1 MDSARVH
8 VVVGTE
14 GLLVE
19 RAVAAIVES
28 ARAAAGDG
36 GMGLPGGAGDAVPVT
51 RIRAGDVDQS
61 ELVEL
66 LSPSLFA
73 EERIV
78 VLESAGEAGKAPV
91 DLIVEAAKNPPDG
104 ITLVI
109 EHSGGGRAKSMVAAL
124 KKAGAELVEV
134 PTITSARD
142 RADFAKSE
150 FRSQKVRVSDELVDL
165 LVDSV
170 GKDLR
175 ELAAAIAQLVADT
188 GGRVD
193 LAAVHR
199 YYAGRAEV
207 TGFEIADKAVAGQVA
222 AALEALRWA
231 QHRGTPHV
239 LIADALADA
248 VHSVARIRG
257 LGRTPDQYRDA
268 GELGMAPW
276 KVKKMTQVARRWRA
290 ENVAGALQAVAAANA
305 DVKGQAADPD
315 YALEIAVRKVA
326 TLAG

>member
-1 MDSARVH
+1 M
-8 VVVGTE
+8 
-14 GLLVE
+14 
-19 RAVAAIVES
+19 
-28 ARAAAGDG
+28 
-36 GMGLPGGAGDAVPVT
+36 
-51 RIRAGDVDQS
+51 
-61 ELVEL
+61 
-66 LSPSLFA
+66 
-73 EERIV
+73 
-78 VLESAGEAGKAPV
+78 
-91 DLIVEAAKNPPDG
+91 
-104 ITLVI
+104 I

-150 FRSQKVRVSDELVDL
+150 FRAQKVRVSDELVDL

-257 LGRTPDQYRDA
+257 LGRTPISTGTRGSWA
-268 GELGMAPW
+268 W
-276 KVKKMTQVARRWRA
+276 RRGR
-290 ENVAGALQAVAAANA
+290 
-305 DVKGQAADPD
+305 
-315 YALEIAVRKVA
+315 
-326 TLAG
+326 